1 MLLDDLKSLIKDF
14 EGILSKDLRFK
25 EDMYFKNQVKVIYGQ
40 KEKTKNVFV
49 PLMLANLS
57 KTTEVDEK
65 TKLKDR
71 IKYLEKIV
79 SLPDTHVCPKVEPQD
94 CSKCATHVCPKV
106 EPHVCPKVEPH
117 VCPKVEPHVCP
128 KVEPHVCPP
137 CNCPKYEAGELP
149 DSDTIRKAYNDVTR
163 RIETTSSEE
172 DELNTVYEANNGDLK
187 RYSIQNQIDFIK
199 ELLPDRF
206 KDRSDEEIKERII
219 KFQK

>member
-1 MLLDDLKSLIKDF
+1 MLLDDLKILIKDF

-25 EDMYFKNQVKVIYGQ
+25 EDMYFKNQVKIIYSK

-57 KTTEVDEK
+57 KTTEVDEN

-71 IKYLEKIV
+71 IKYLEKIE
-79 SLPDTHVCPKVEPQD
+79 SMP
-94 CSKCATHVCPKV
+94 CACTEQICPKV

-137 CNCPKYEAGELP
+137 CNCTKYEEGNLP
-149 DSDTIRKAYNDVTR
+149 DSDTIRKAYNDVTS
-163 RIETTSSEE
+163 RIETTASED
-172 DELNTVYEANNGDLK
+172 DELNFLYGEQDIALK
-187 RYSIQNQIDFIK
+187 SKDIPYQIKFIRD
-199 ELLPDRF
+199 LLPDRV
-206 KDRSDEEIKERII
+206 KGRSDDEIKQII
-219 KFQK
+219 KKYQK